1 MPIIFDRAQMIDDY
15 LDKLEDDVDAQE
27 AIEFYIDNQRLN
39 CELDTDDELIKS
51 IQFHYPSMNKSKYE
65 YEYEEPSD
73 DN

>member
-15 LDKLEDDVDAQE
+15 LDKLHDDVDAQE

-51 IQFHYPSMNKSKYE
+51 IQFHYPSMNKSDYE